1 MREITTTEALA
12 SFCAEAAK
20 HPYVTVDTEF
30 LRERTYYAQL
40 CLVQIAYP
48 GDGPEAAAIVDV
60 LSEGMDLA
68 PLFALMADTA
78 VVKVFHA
85 ARQDLEIFWQ
95 KAGALPDPL
104 FDTQVAAM
112 VCGYG
117 EQVGYETLVRSIC
130 KAGLDKSSRFTDWS
144 NRPLSEKQKR
154 YAVGD
159 VTYLR
164 EIYEHLSAK
173 IAKSGRERWVKE
185 ELAVLTSPDT
195 YRAAPEDAWKRLK
208 TRSSAPRFLAV
219 AHALAEWR
227 EREAQTRDI
236 PRSRLMKDD
245 ALLEIASNRP
255 TSVDELGK
263 SRLLLREARK
273 GRTAEAIVA
282 VVKAAMDLPE
292 GELPRAEGR
301 ETSNRQASP
310 ALMDLLKVLLKSQ
323 SERAGVA
330 QKLIATMPE
339 LEAFALGQPE
349 GNRLRSGWRH
359 EIFGNQAIDLIEG
372 RIALGVR
379 GKTVDIVEIHEP

>member
-1 MREITTTEALA
+1 MREITTTDALA
-12 SFCAEAAK
+12 AFCEEAAE

-40 CLVQIAYP
+40 CLIQLAYP
-48 GDGPEAAAIVDV
+48 GEGAESSAIVDV
-60 LSEGMDLA
+60 LAGDLDLA
-68 PLFALMADTA
+68 PLFALMRDPG

-95 KAGALPDPL
+95 KSGEIPAPL

-144 NRPLSEKQKR
+144 RRPLSDKQKR

-164 EIYEHLSAK
+164 KIYEVLSAR
-173 IAKSGRERWVKE
+173 IAEQGRAHWVEE
-185 ELAVLTSPDT
+185 ELGVLTNPDT
-195 YRAAPEDAWKRLK
+195 YRAEPSEAWKRLK
-208 TRSSAPRFLAV
+208 TRSSSPRFLAV

-227 EREAQTRDI
+227 EAEAQSRDV
-236 PRSRLMKDD
+236 PRNRLLKDD
-245 ALLEIASNRP
+245 ALLEVASNRP

-273 GRTAEAIVA
+273 GATAEAILKVVA
-282 VVKAAMDLPE
+282 EAMAIPEADLPKAPPQR
-292 GELPRAEGR
+292 G
-301 ETSNRQASP
+301 NQQASP
-310 ALMDLLKVLLKSQ
+310 ALMDLLKVLLKAQ
-323 SERAGVA
+323 SEKTGVA
-330 QKLIATMPE
+330 QKLIATTPE
-339 LEAFALGQPE
+339 LESYVLDGPE
-349 GNRLRSGWRH
+349 GSPLSSGWRH
-359 EIFGNQAIDLIEG
+359 EIFGSKAEALIAG
-372 RIALGVR
+372 RIALGVN
-379 GKTVDIVEIHEP
+379 GKSVDVLSV